1 MATEQR
7 LIDANTFVA
16 MVVCPM
22 CDEKKCVGRYNCKQI
37 KDYLKTKLVD
47 LGQFEKTKAVY
58 SVEVPVKPGQ
68 KLYSIPRS
76 AIREWTVA
84 GVWVSADPK
93 CSYVHVYWEKNGH
106 SMNSLAVN
114 FSDIAESFYFTREEA
129 EIALLECR
137 KQPADVS
144 DDA

>member
-1 MATEQR
+1 MRNDISTAAR
-7 LIDANTFVA
+7 I
-16 MVVCPM
+16 VCPM

-47 LGQFEKTKAVY
+47 FDHVKKFP
-58 SVEVPVKPGQ
+58 SVCTVELPVKLGQ
-68 KLYSIPRS
+68 KLYTIPRS

-106 SMNSLAVN
+106 HMSSFAVN
-114 FSDIAESFYFTREEA
+114 FSDLDRTFFFSREEA
-129 EIALLECR
+129 EAALSGLP
-137 KQPADVS
+137 KPAERD
-144 DDA
+144 